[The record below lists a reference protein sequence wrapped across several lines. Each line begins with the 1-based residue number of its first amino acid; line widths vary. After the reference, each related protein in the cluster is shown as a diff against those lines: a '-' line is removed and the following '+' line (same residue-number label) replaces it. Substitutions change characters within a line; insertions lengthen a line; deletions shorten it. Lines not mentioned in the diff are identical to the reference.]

1 MFITFEGIE
10 GSGKSTQAKLLKEF
24 LELKGQTVT
33 LTREPGWGAM
43 GKLIRRMLLEERIM
57 ELDPMAEL
65 CLFCADRAQH
75 VKDFIL
81 PKLKQGEIVIC
92 DRFYDSTIVYQGYAR
107 RLDLSLV
114 KKLAKASALDVDP
127 GLTFLLNIPVRK
139 GLSRLQ
145 QRDEKT
151 KLDEEPIDFHER
163 VRQGYMLIAKNDPTR
178 VKILNAAKDISVL
191 QDEIRSMVL
200 GALNVA

>member
-1 MFITFEGIE
+1 MFVTLEGIE

-24 LELKGQTVT
+24 LELKGYRVT
-33 LTREPGWGAM
+33 LTREPGWGAL
-43 GKLIRRMLLEERIM
+43 GKLIRRMLLEEREM
-57 ELDPMAEL
+57 ELDPIAEL

-81 PKLKQGEIVIC
+81 PKLKEGEIVIC

-107 RLDLSLV
+107 RLDLRLV
-114 KKLAKASALDVDP
+114 KNLAKASALDTHP
-127 GLTFLLNIPVRK
+127 KLTLLLNIPVK
-139 GLSRLQ
+139 KSLSRLQ

-151 KLDEEPIDFHER
+151 KLDEEPLDFHER

-200 GALNVA
+200 GVLKSR